1 MGFGKERRREWR
13 HLVARQQGP
22 ITRFTGA
29 VKQNQKYSLFRT
41 VLSMDQS
48 VAVETS

>member
-1 MGFGKERRREWR
+1 MGFGKERREWR